1 MSHVNVDN
9 LEIIETNVKRIYI
22 IKKAGYK
29 LNLPFRAALAS
40 LYIDNT
46 KPICYN
52 IAKKNSHVV
61 LISVSE
67 HMANCKN
74 RNKSFNGAL
83 GTLGGLF

>member
-1 MSHVNVDN
+1 MSGAKFGPRVDTCSRFS
-9 LEIIETNVKRIYI
+9 LLSLSLLFT
-22 IKKAGYK
+22 
-29 LNLPFRAALAS
+29 LAS

-52 IAKKNSHVV
+52 SVKKNGHVV

-67 HMANCKN
+67 VFIMANCKN
-74 RNKSFNGAL
+74 GNKSFNGAL